1 MSYKI
6 QPKERILTTATRL
19 FHSQGYNSTGINQ
32 IIKEAKVAKATMYQ
46 HFKSKEELAIEYLNS
61 RHTHWFNE
69 LQKFTQ
75 NKIAIKEKIIS
86 SFEFI
91 GYMNA
96 NEDFNGCVF
105 LNILSEIK
113 SENTII
119 LSIIQR
125 HKTELRDYFFKIIK
139 KEDLSNHIYLLF
151 ESSIIESQLFKD
163 NWPIHKSINI
173 ISNLIK

>member
-1 MSYKI
+1 M
-6 QPKERILTTATRL
+6 QPRERILTTATRL

-46 HFKSKEELAIEYLNS
+46 HFKSKEDLAIEYLNS
-61 RHTHWFNE
+61 RHILWFNE
-69 LQKFTQ
+69 LQKFTK
-75 NKIAIKEKIIS
+75 NKVQVKEKIIS

-91 GYMNA
+91 NYMNT
-96 NEDFNGCVF
+96 NENFNGCAF
-105 LNILSEIK
+105 LNILSEMK

-119 LSIIQR
+119 LSIIQK

-139 KEDLSNHIYLLF
+139 KEDLSDHIYLLF

-163 NWPIHKSINI
+163 NWPIHKSIDFI
-173 ISNLIK
+173 VNLIK